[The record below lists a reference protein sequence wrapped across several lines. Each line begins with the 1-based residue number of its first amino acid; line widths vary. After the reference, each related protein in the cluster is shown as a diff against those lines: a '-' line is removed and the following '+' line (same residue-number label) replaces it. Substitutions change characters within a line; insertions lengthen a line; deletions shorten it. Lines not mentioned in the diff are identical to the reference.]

1 MSIPTVNGLPVNID
15 WIERN
20 PHHAFTMI
28 KELCREN
35 GALRGSFRVNMLR
48 LLPGTTH
55 AEIDAAI
62 ERAITK

>member
-35 GALRGSFRVNMLR
+35 
-48 LLPGTTH
+48 
-55 AEIDAAI
+55 
-62 ERAITK
+62 